1 MHSNTLK
8 NKEKQRGLILARVTM
23 AYFQHS
29 WQVNEDCIMNI
40 FCPVTNSKVF
50 FNEVGKQAQKSI
62 FNQMQ
67 SLSSGLVESMAIRR
81 KASIQIDRVYQSRN
95 LAIGYSIHLFE
106 VENELVKSA
115 FPSVTSWSAY
125 SAQLVAIVYQHTVN
139 TDLRKASNFIYYFL
153 HLL

>member
-81 KASIQIDRVYQSRN
+81 KASI
-95 LAIGYSIHLFE
+95 
-106 VENELVKSA
+106 
-115 FPSVTSWSAY
+115 
-125 SAQLVAIVYQHTVN
+125 
-139 TDLRKASNFIYYFL
+139 
-153 HLL
+153 